1 MRIVRLGLLAMIAVT
16 VLALY
21 ACDRVTPSPDTPLPA
36 PVPEGVALV
45 VDEATGPV
53 SVRTGQTFAVTLSS
67 NFDWQVQTLP
77 DGLEL
82 LGTKTGPTTTAQRDR
97 GETGGAS
104 WFVFHLRAVAPG
116 EGALVLTEAPGWEPE
131 KPMRTLAIPVRVEP

>member
-1 MRIVRLGLLAMIAVT
+1 MRIVRLGLLAMIALT

-21 ACDRVTPSPDTPLPA
+21 ACDRVTPSPDGSLPA

-45 VDEATGPV
+45 ADEATGPV

-131 KPMRTLAIPVRVEP
+131 KPMRTLAIPVQVEP

>member
-1 MRIVRLGLLAMIAVT
+1 MRIVRLGLPAVITVT

-21 ACDRVTPSPDTPLPA
+21 ACDRVTPSPDAPLPA

-53 SVRTGQTFAVTLSS
+53 SVRSGQTFAVTLSS
-67 NFDWQVQTLP
+67 NFDWEVQTLP

-82 LGTKTGPTTTAQRDR
+82 LGKKTGPTTTAQRDG

-104 WFVFHLRAVAPG
+104 WFVFHLRAIQPG
-116 EGALVLTEAPGWEPE
+116 EGELVLTEAPGWEPE
-131 KPMRTLAIPVRVEP
+131 KPMRTLATPVRVEP

>member
-1 MRIVRLGLLAMIAVT
+1 MIALT

-21 ACDRVTPSPDTPLPA
+21 ACDRVTPSPDAPLPA
-36 PVPEGVALV
+36 PVPAGVALV
-45 VDEATGPV
+45 VDEATGSV

-82 LGTKTGPTTTAQRDR
+82 LGTKTGPTTTAQRDG

-104 WFVFHLRAVAPG
+104 WFVFHLKAVQPG
-116 EGALVLTEAPGWEPE
+116 EGELVLTEAPGWEPE